1 MKTINE
7 MINSLTLEEKEL
19 FKDLIE
25 ECQER
30 EKEIIKS
37 EEEASELTK
46 TLFSKLTSIFSSL
59 SQTKEEM
66 DVLNVEMKSIV
77 NLLNQ
82 SDKQIFN

>member
-7 MINSLTLEEKEL
+7 IIDSLTLEEKEL

-37 EEEASELTK
+37 GEETSELTK
-46 TLFSKLTSIFSSL
+46 ILFSKLTSIFSSL

-66 DVLNVEMKSIV
+66 DVLNVEMKSIA